1 MKLKCERFSYQTK
14 TLREDAHLR
23 EDVICRKRTLFYSMS
38 RDFSAIHYEKTRRM
52 NMKTNSSVTK
62 LTLSA
67 VFLALGIVLP
77 FLTGQIPTI
86 GSMLL
91 PMHIPVLICGFV
103 CGWQWGL
110 LVGFVLPLMRSAL
123 FSMPP
128 MMPTAAA
135 MAFELA
141 VYGAVTGILYQ
152 KLPKTAASVYVSL
165 AGAMIAG
172 RIVWGIVS
180 MILYGIAGKAFG
192 WQIFLGG
199 ALLNAVPGIILQLVL
214 IPVIILALRRAKFMD

>member
-1 MKLKCERFSYQTK
+1 
-14 TLREDAHLR
+14 
-23 EDVICRKRTLFYSMS
+23 
-38 RDFSAIHYEKTRRM
+38 
-52 NMKTNSSVTK
+52 MKTNSSVTK

-152 KLPKTAASVYVSL
+152 KLPKTTASIYVSL

-180 MILYGIAGKAFG
+180 MILSIACLVHDYGVIT
-192 WQIFLGG
+192 G
-199 ALLNAVPGIILQLVL
+199 AVEQHIPGEENGAVDSG
-214 IPVIILALRRAKFMD
+214 DGN

>member
-1 MKLKCERFSYQTK
+1 
-14 TLREDAHLR
+14 
-23 EDVICRKRTLFYSMS
+23 MS

-152 KLPKTAASVYVSL
+152 KLPKTTASIYVSL

>member
-1 MKLKCERFSYQTK
+1 MK
-14 TLREDAHLR
+14 
-23 EDVICRKRTLFYSMS
+23 
-38 RDFSAIHYEKTRRM
+38 
-52 NMKTNSSVTK
+52 NNSSVTK

-77 FLTGQIPTI
+77 FLTGQIPTV

-152 KLPKTAASVYVSL
+152 KLPKTTVSV
-165 AGAMIAG
+165 
-172 RIVWGIVS
+172 
-180 MILYGIAGKAFG
+180 
-192 WQIFLGG
+192 
-199 ALLNAVPGIILQLVL
+199 
-214 IPVIILALRRAKFMD
+214 